1 MKTRIYRI
9 FTILV
14 CLLFVIPLAACDGSP
29 DAPSGTLES
38 QNGVTVE
45 GAFEEGVTLE
55 AVEVV
60 GEEKLTALQS
70 IAEETYDTDGEVY
83 VYDISVVK
91 DGAKV
96 QPNGKVKVTVPVPDI
111 DTSKTYTVYHVK
123 DSGEVEKIKPTV
135 ESGKVIFE
143 TDGFCFF
150 IIAPDEESGE
160 SGGEGEIEQPK
171 KQVNVSINILPLAE
185 YGMLKVNG
193 TLYDHAASYKTK
205 HTEGDII
212 TVEAVATSGHHFDF
226 WGEDE
231 VLSRETIYEFTVGT
245 EDISFAANFTGHAVQ
260 YSGVTDDTHTETC
273 KYGDYT
279 ATVTHTFASER
290 IINEATC
297 EHAGEKELSC
307 ACGKTKTEEI
317 PITDHD
323 YQDGVCTIC
332 GKPQTYVRVN
342 ANGVE
347 NPNGAYIKMGK
358 TYCEQV
364 KDGELENALMEIAG
378 SPYLTEYANW
388 TPFDFGNGDSGENA
402 TTYYC
407 DVEYNGL
414 NYRGVCIKESR
425 KDNDNTQTTS
435 SRYWTGTYWFEQ
447 RDAMWRIVKEEDGK
461 AYLVSKEIWISQR
474 FAESDEG
481 ELTYENSWIRNWL
494 INTWINELFTP
505 EQQAILQGNEAC
517 FGDKIFLPSSDEIS
531 INSPKPFGL
540 YKYPFCLGAYKEVLQ
555 GYGDNYCPYW
565 LRDGIVKGEDG
576 KNYVKCV
583 TSCPPFDQTTEY
595 LATKTFV
602 GVVPAIII
610 EL

>member
-1 MKTRIYRI
+1 MKKLLRV
-9 FTILV
+9 LV
-14 CLLFVIPLAACDGSP
+14 IAALLVALAIPCLADYETTQPVTCDH
-29 DAPSGTLES
+29 AGTEYTES
-38 QNGVTVE
+38 QKPTCETKGLMSGVCPKCSDTVTYTTPALGHAWDE
-45 GAFEEGVTLE
+45 GKVTTEANCGNDGVKTYTCTREGCGKTKT
-55 AVEVV
+55 EVITAS
-60 GEEKLTALQS
+60 GEHKWN
-70 IAEETYDTDGEVY
+70 DGEV
-83 VYDISVVK
+83 
-91 DGAKV
+91 
-96 QPNGKVKVTVPVPDI
+96 T
-111 DTSKTYTVYHVK
+111 T
-123 DSGEVEKIKPTV
+123 
-135 ESGKVIFE
+135 
-143 TDGFCFF
+143 
-150 IIAPDEESGE
+150 
-160 SGGEGEIEQPK
+160 
-171 KQVNVSINILPLAE
+171 
-185 YGMLKVNG
+185 
-193 TLYDHAASYKTK
+193 
-205 HTEGDII
+205 
-212 TVEAVATSGHHFDF
+212 
-226 WGEDE
+226 
-231 VLSRETIYEFTVGT
+231 
-245 EDISFAANFTGHAVQ
+245 
-260 YSGVTDDTHTETC
+260 
-273 KYGDYT
+273 
-279 ATVTHTFASER
+279 
-290 IINEATC
+290 EATC
-297 EHAGEKELSC
+297 GKAGVKTFTCTVCNE
-307 ACGKTKTEEI
+307 TKTEEI